1 MIRLKNRSGLIA
13 WRIVFLLF
21 ICLICFS
28 AGGSVAHAVPKMKA
42 SYEGYEIDGNKLYV
56 KVRIENRTFDLK
68 KRSTAPQKMVLR
80 QLKGNIKVEADGE
93 TILKRKQR
101 WRLNECIMPEREVR
115 LYVGELSTD
124 ALKKAGKNLKVKLSS
139 LSTKSV
145 VDKRQVHCNVIEWN
159 WDEVKKETR
168 IVVDICNDHYYDVAI
183 DGAEIEAK
191 VEGKEQP
198 ELLVWDNMCLV
209 VPKYT
214 HWQVVL
220 YTPFLKGPMKGEF
233 EVKRL
238 HRWFITAQSQSNDED
253 EEEDEGKTSYS
264 PAAVSENELSYEE
277 YNYAPEEVLI
287 DGESGKSDNSDGDDG
302 FIIVLS
308 RSNDDDYI
316 VIQSKG
322 KDDDFIEKESV

>member
-1 MIRLKNRSGLIA
+1 MIRLKNRSGLIT
-13 WRIVFLLF
+13 WRIIFLLF
-21 ICLICFS
+21 ICLISFC
-28 AGGSVAHAVPKMKA
+28 AGLSVAQAVPKMKA
-42 SYEGYEIDGNKLYV
+42 SYEGYEIDGNRLYV

-115 LYVGELSTD
+115 LYVGELSPD

-145 VDKRQVHCNVIEWN
+145 VDKRSVHCNVIEWN
-159 WDEVKKETR
+159 WDDAKKETR
-168 IVVDICNDHYYDVAI
+168 IVMDICNDHYYDVAI
-183 DGAEIEAK
+183 DGAEIEVK
-191 VEGKEQP
+191 VEGQEQP
-198 ELLVWDNMCLV
+198 KLVVWDNMGLV

-220 YTPFLKGPMKGEF
+220 YAPLRGPVKGDF

-238 HRWFITAQSQSNDED
+238 HRWFITAQSQDTDED
-253 EEEDEGKTSYS
+253 DEEDEGEPSYS
-264 PAAVSENELSYEE
+264 PAAVPENELSYEE

-287 DGESGKSDNSDGDDG
+287 DGESGKADNSDGDDG
-302 FIIVLS
+302 FVTVLS
-308 RSNDDDYI
+308 RNNDDDYI